1 MEPAVPEIDVQTQ
14 ARKLQAGENFTIVDV
29 REPWEIELVHL
40 TDERVMAVPVSRIVV
55 EGPDAFPEAAR
66 DPQAEIVVLCH
77 HGVRSARMTD
87 WMQQNGWKK
96 VASLHGGIAAY
107 AEQIDPSIG
116 TY

>member
-1 MEPAVPEIDVQTQ
+1 MEPSVPEIDVQTL
-14 ARKLQAGENFTIVDV
+14 ARKLQTNEKFTIVDV
-29 REPWEIELVHL
+29 REPWETQLVGL
-40 TDERVMAVPVSRIVV
+40 RDERVVIVPVSRISA
-55 EGPDAFPEAAR
+55 EGVNAFPEAAR

-96 VASLHGGIAAY
+96 VASLRGGIAAY